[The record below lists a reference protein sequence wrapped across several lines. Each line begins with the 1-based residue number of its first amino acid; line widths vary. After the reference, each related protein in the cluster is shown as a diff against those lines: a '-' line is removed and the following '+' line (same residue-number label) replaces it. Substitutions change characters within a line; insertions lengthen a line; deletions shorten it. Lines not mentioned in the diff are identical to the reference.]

1 MQDTIIKYYVTER
14 IGLKSNP
21 DVLSETTNII
31 SKGENIELIAN
42 EGDWSQIQY
51 NNSIGYLPRTKLIL
65 ERTITDP
72 NEKVEETQNSNN
84 TFLVSALIG
93 FILLSIYLGYRV
105 FKFVKALKKY
115 SPLMDIEKEV
125 AIQAKKK
132 LNIENDIKSQKEKF
146 EKDYAEAKEI
156 YNRLKTE
163 LSLYQENVENLE
175 YGIYEASFSF
185 DTSEKFKEAIKEV
198 RNKQKALVRNKN
210 ACICHTNWEVG
221 GSKRE
226 GSKMVN
232 RQLKITLKAFNAQC
246 DALVSGVNWNNANRY
261 IERLKKEAEQLNT
274 MNEVLNITISSTYIN
289 LKIDELR
296 LTQEYREKK
305 YLEREIAREERAQTR
320 EEERAKREYEA
331 EIKKAEKERKLFEK
345 AIEEAKKQLGL
356 VSSEELKM
364 LEEKITDLQS
374 KLSEA
379 EERAER
385 AISMAQITKRGHI
398 YIISN
403 IGSFGEGIYKI
414 GMTRRLDPID
424 RVNELGDASVPFKF
438 DVHAIIKSDNAPEL
452 EKQLHSHFDNL
463 RVNKINTRRE
473 YFRVTLEEIEDF
485 LKENVEVEY
494 DMVIL
499 PEAKEYRETKYLENT
514 KLESET
520 EQEESY
526 PNKLFEE

>member
-14 IGLKSNP
+14 IGLKSSP

-31 SKGENIELIAN
+31 SQGENIELIAN

-84 TFLVSALIG
+84 TFLISALIG
-93 FILLSIYLGYRV
+93 FVFLTLYLGYKV
-105 FKFVKALKKY
+105 IKSVKALKKY
-115 SPLMDIEKEV
+115 SSLIDIEKEV
-125 AIQAKKK
+125 SLQEKKK
-132 LNIENDIKSQKEKF
+132 YNIEKDIKTKKQKF
-146 EKDYAEAKEI
+146 ENEYTKAKEVFDA
-156 YNRLKTE
+156 LKKD
-163 LSLYQENVENLE
+163 LSLYQENIENLE

-185 DTSEKFKEAIKEV
+185 DSSEKFKESIREV
-198 RNKQKALVRNKN
+198 RNEQKILIRNKK
-210 ACICHTNWEVG
+210 ACDFRTLEFNGSVSKGAQMTN
-221 GSKRE
+221 K
-226 GSKMVN
+226 
-232 RQLKITLKAFNAQC
+232 QIKITLKAFNAQC
-246 DALVSGVNWNNANRY
+246 DALIASVNWNNANRY
-261 IERLKKEAEQLNT
+261 IERIKKEVEQLNR
-274 MNEVLNITISSTYIN
+274 MNEWLNIRISADYIN
-289 LKIDELR
+289 LKITELQ
-296 LTQEYREKK
+296 LTQEYRERKH
-305 YLEREIAREERAQTR
+305 LEREIAREERAQIR

-331 EIKKAEKERKLFEK
+331 EIKKAEKEKKLFEK

-356 VSSEELKM
+356 VSSEELEI
-364 LEEKITDLQS
+364 LQGKISDLQS

-385 AISMAQITKRGHI
+385 ATSMAQITKRGHI

-403 IGSFGEGIYKI
+403 IGSFGEGVYKI

-438 DVHAIIKSDNAPEL
+438 DVHAIIKSDDAPAL
-452 EKQLHSHFDNL
+452 EKQLHNHFDHL

-473 YFRVTLEEIEDF
+473 YFKVTLNEIENY
-485 LKENVEVEY
+485 LKENIEEEY

-499 PEAKEYRETKYLENT
+499 PEAKEYRETKHLESI
-514 KLESET
+514 KLETEA